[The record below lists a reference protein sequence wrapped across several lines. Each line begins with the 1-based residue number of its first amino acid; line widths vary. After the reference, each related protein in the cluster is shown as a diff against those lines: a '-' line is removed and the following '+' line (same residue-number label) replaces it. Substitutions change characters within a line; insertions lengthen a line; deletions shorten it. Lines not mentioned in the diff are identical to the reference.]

1 VTNLRGP
8 ISSSLL
14 GNFHL
19 VLAICL
25 GVQGCGESE
34 APEQTTCEN
43 LEAPDLLSL
52 ADVTPAEG
60 SSVANRDVV
69 HAFTVVGASAMFS
82 TLTLAYTTN
91 HDAGAPDPLALK
103 FTPMPAGENIVY
115 SFEPVTWEEA
125 GHVEL
130 IETSEYSD
138 GKRCYILPRPLFS
151 YDVTE

>member
-1 VTNLRGP
+1 VTSQHAP
-8 ISSSLL
+8 IPSSLL

-43 LEAPDLLSL
+43 LDAPDLLTL
-52 ADVTPAEG
+52 ADVTPADG
-60 SSVANRDVV
+60 SSVAKQDVV

-82 TLTLAYTTN
+82 TLTFAYGTN

-103 FTPMPAGENIVY
+103 FTPMPAGEDMVY
-115 SFEPVTWEEA
+115 TFEPVTWEEA

-130 IETSEYSD
+130 IETGEYADS
-138 GKRCYILPRPLFS
+138 KRCYILPRPLFS